1 MDRKKKRLLMGVIF
15 LFVFLIPCV
24 INAFDKP
31 YPEYPFSS
39 NPKKY
44 GADPAGPSE
53 DEIVSSTC
61 KRYNPDGDYMVAYYW
76 TYTDSGLKKYT
87 IILKD
92 GQCSLFRDYLPPEGT
107 PQVVHFAWWE
117 DTYRQIQLGHLSP
130 KWAYLRGYMLINNTD
145 LAAKFKAKFDPVQ

>member
-31 YPEYPFSS
+31 HPEYPF
-39 NPKKY
+39 NREPKKY
-44 GADPAGPSE
+44 GADPVGPSE

-92 GQCSLFRDYLPPEGT
+92 GQCALHKDYLLPAGT